1 MPSKIHCPNCQSEDI
16 IDYGHY
22 FECSHCKSEFFK
34 ESFNSEINEEDILS
48 EQELEGFVDTF
59 DELKDKNKRK
69 KFLDSLKDDYL

>member
-1 MPSKIHCPNCQSEDI
+1 MPSKIHCPKCQSEDI
-16 IDYGHY
+16 IDYGDN

-34 ESFNSEINEEDILS
+34 ESLISEIDEEDLLS